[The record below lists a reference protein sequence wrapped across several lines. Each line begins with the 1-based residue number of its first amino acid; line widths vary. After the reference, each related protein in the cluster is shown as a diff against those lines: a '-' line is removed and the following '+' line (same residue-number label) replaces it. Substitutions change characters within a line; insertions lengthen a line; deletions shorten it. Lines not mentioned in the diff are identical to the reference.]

1 MKQFNLEEYLKNP
14 ERKVVT
20 RDRHPVRIICTDHD
34 NISYPIVGAIKGYDF
49 PFCFSE
55 DGYVVG
61 SKCNDANDL
70 FFASEKHEVW
80 INIYKNTSDYVFPSH
95 IFKTKEEAEETGKEC
110 MGYITTSKIEW
121 EEQID
126 MEYKQIY
133 GQTFHS
139 KREFFKWIEEH
150 KDEIDWDEDVEL
162 GWYYKEYEEG
172 EQLWM

>member
-61 SKCNDANDL
+61 SKCTDANDL
-70 FFASEKHEVW
+70 FFAPEKHEGW
-80 INIYKNTSDYVFPSH
+80 INLYKNEDGISWISPNYFTS
-95 IFKTKEEAEETGKEC
+95 KKEAEEEGRAHTC
-110 MGYITTSKIEW
+110 SVTTIKIEW
-121 EEQID
+121 EE
-126 MEYKQIY
+126 
-133 GQTFHS
+133 
-139 KREFFKWIEEH
+139 
-150 KDEIDWDEDVEL
+150 
-162 GWYYKEYEEG
+162 
-172 EQLWM
+172 